1 MDRMAQIQAEAERQ
15 GVEAL
20 FPRVH
25 VRETR
30 VSGLRAPPRNKMALF
45 EQFTIPPHRFVPP
58 PAQQSSHQ
66 EFSSDGRFDT
76 TSYYVKP
83 TISHVQYHKA
93 GQVKRRQLSAAES
106 SGSGVSCDKDK
117 HQVSSGSVT
126 KAKLCCSVVTSNH
139 TAALALGSRDCNPLQ
154 INLHTKK
161 LCQGPS
167 SESAA
172 IHPVYQ
178 KCLWTDIQP
187 PHCKVGSRQVSKD
200 TMAILCCGHME
211 VESSNAAVQSASK
224 DTPSSTDKMDS
235 LCCGHIEVE
244 ASNAKVQS
252 ASKDASSSKD
262 TMASLS
268 SGYMEVELEASNDG
282 IDAVM
287 EKHWNS
293 PHGASNGNRV
303 KDFEVFVSSV
313 APSDWSAER
322 SPGIEF
328 CGGKTMPLIE
338 RGSHEYEG
346 ENDTTERMQEKLCS
360 EHTGDKETLSDRN
373 SEIAGNIISEKH
385 HTPIQGSAL
394 VNKSSVF
401 SPKIIPKHV
410 IDVVGQR
417 EFWEAR
423 KTILQQQK
431 TLSLQVF
438 ELHRL
443 VKVQQLIAGMPG
455 LLLEENDKRTVLK
468 SVTEPVYAKVLK
480 GLDDK
485 QSADKEAK
493 YCTGQKSTALKQP
506 KKLIKVSSHHDST
519 KVYKQYNKPPPQ
531 LHPPSSPLVLFGQ
544 SRVSSWGLPSS
555 PFVGNQW
562 VKAVSDK
569 YGSLATHIGNVSSS
583 LVSGSVSMALQ
594 APMPY
599 PIAGQWYN
607 DHQVWQASSNVFMG
621 WYRPCTPKDLPE
633 VVIPP
638 PVSQKPSANCGIS
651 HLEVQQSDFAPGAQ
665 ATDCVSLPNRPRSA
679 LRKTSASTSRPL
691 LSTQVDMPISN
702 VQQVNRTS
710 QGRQSSDLNKLGS
723 QESEPT
729 QDLHALERTGS
740 RSLPGSREIESERSG
755 MRSQKIDSRCFYIGH
770 ENTRSTQSDGCVK
783 VVQPASAGVFSLN
796 ERCGG
801 PNNGPLPLF
810 PLAPVSSVENETD
823 RLFISESPPT
833 SKVIRAVPHS
843 GTAAVQSAAKI
854 LKSIQQDW
862 HH

>member
-1 MDRMAQIQAEAERQ
+1 MQIQAEAERQ
-15 GVEAL
+15 AVGAL

-25 VRETR
+25 VSETR

-58 PAQQSSHQ
+58 PAQKNSHQ

-83 TISHVQYHKA
+83 TTVSHVQYQKA
-93 GQVKRRQLSAAES
+93 GQVKRRQPSAAES

-117 HQVSSGSVT
+117 H
-126 KAKLCCSVVTSNH
+126 N
-139 TAALALGSRDCNPLQ
+139 
-154 INLHTKK
+154 
-161 LCQGPS
+161 
-167 SESAA
+167 
-172 IHPVYQ
+172 
-178 KCLWTDIQP
+178 
-187 PHCKVGSRQVSKD
+187 
-200 TMAILCCGHME
+200 
-211 VESSNAAVQSASK
+211 
-224 DTPSSTDKMDS
+224 DKMDS
-235 LCCGHIEVE
+235 LCSGHIEVE
-244 ASNAKVQS
+244 ASNAEVQS

-262 TMASLS
+262 TMDSLC
-268 SGYMEVELEASNDG
+268 SGHMEVELEASNDG
-282 IDAVM
+282 VQSASIDAVV

-293 PHGASNGNRV
+293 LRGASNGNGV

-313 APSDWSAER
+313 APSDWPAER

-328 CGGKTMPLIE
+328 CGGKTMSPIE
-338 RGSHEYEG
+338 GGSHECEG
-346 ENDTTERMQEKLCS
+346 ANDTTERMQEKLCS
-360 EHTGDKETLSDRN
+360 EHTVDKESLSDRN
-373 SEIAGNIISEKH
+373 LEIAGNIVSEKH
-385 HTPIQGSAL
+385 RTPIQGSAL
-394 VNKSSVF
+394 VSKSSVF
-401 SPKIIPKHV
+401 LPKIIPKHV
-410 IDVVGQR
+410 IGVVGQR

-455 LLLEENDKRTVLK
+455 LLLQENDKCTVLN
-468 SVTEPVYAKVLK
+468 SVTEPVYAKVSK

-485 QSADKEAK
+485 ESADKETK
-493 YCTGQKSTALKQP
+493 YCTGQKPTAVKQP
-506 KKLIKVSSHHDST
+506 KKLIKVSCHHGST
-519 KVYKQYNKPPPQ
+519 KVYKQYDKPPPQ
-531 LHPPSSPLVLFGQ
+531 LHPPSVPLVSFGQ
-544 SRVSSWGLPSS
+544 SRVSSRGLPST

-562 VKAVSDK
+562 LKAVSDK
-569 YGSLATHIGNVSSS
+569 YGSLGTHIGNVSSS

-594 APMPY
+594 SPMPY
-599 PIAGQWYN
+599 PIAGRWYN
-607 DHQVWQASSNVFMG
+607 DNQVWQASSNVFMG

-638 PVSQKPSANCGIS
+638 PVTQKPSANCGIS
-651 HLEVQQSDFAPGAQ
+651 HLKAQQCDFAPGAQ

-679 LRKTSASTSRPL
+679 LRKSSASTSRPL

-702 VQQVNRTS
+702 VQQVKRTS
-710 QGRQSSDLNKLGS
+710 QGRQSSDRNKLGS
-723 QESEPT
+723 QVSEPT

-740 RSLPGSREIESERSG
+740 RILPGSCEIESERSG
-755 MRSQKIDSRCFYIGH
+755 MRSQKIDSRCFCIGH
-770 ENTRSTQSDGCVK
+770 ENTRSTRSDGCVK
-783 VVQPASAGVFSLN
+783 VAQPASAGVFSLN
-796 ERCGG
+796 ERCAG
-801 PNNGPLPLF
+801 PNNSPLPLF

-823 RLFISESPPT
+823 RLSISESPPT